1 MAEPPTKP
9 SLIGLILT
17 GSILYSVAGNGGIS
31 LVTYHLHKSEQM
43 GPGQRK
49 SKRSKRQVLF
59 ALSNFRRLL
68 LYVLYYL
75 FSVQSPK
82 IHSCIAIPILPL
94 PPLLKADPHTEQD

>member
-1 MAEPPTKP
+1 MAKLPTKP

-31 LVTYHLHKSEQM
+31 LVTYNLHKSQQM

-49 SKRSKRQVLF
+49 SKRSKRQVFF

-68 LYVLYYL
+68 VYVLY
-75 FSVQSPK
+75 
-82 IHSCIAIPILPL
+82 C
-94 PPLLKADPHTEQD
+94 LLIVSNRP